1 MRRSRDEAEE
11 DAYIAYLE
19 SKLGYRK
26 GGKRNKLNV
35 GDGLDELFDL
45 AESFGPADG
54 GPCEEEENSGPTDS
68 DGEYEEWGGVESEYP
83 SPQVASSSTPVTT
96 DASPTKGKY
105 IPPHLRNAPAPVED
119 QPSEAQLRLQKQLK
133 GLLNR
138 VSEQNVI
145 SILDTIEG
153 IYRDHRRNDV
163 TRTIT
168 DFIIRGITDHSSLL
182 DSFVVLYATLVSAL
196 HKIIGIEFA
205 AYFVQDTVTSYEKHY
220 ATASTQLS
228 HPPSPDAQKPEE
240 EVGKECQNLIILI
253 SELYNFQVI
262 SCVLVYDLIRVLL
275 SQDVTELNVELLLK
289 ILRSSGQQ
297 LRHDDPSAL
306 KDIIDIVQNKLSA
319 KGETLSSRAQF
330 MIETL
335 TNLKN
340 NKLKRNATQNQGGD
354 AVERMKKLLS
364 GLSKKRH
371 VLAHESLR
379 VSLDDLH
386 SAENKG
392 KWWLVGAAWRGDPLV
407 DQQKEPKP
415 VDNQADS
422 MSESALMKLARQQGM
437 NTDIRRSIFVVL
449 MSSED
454 YVDACERLSQLNLS
468 EVQQREIVRVLL
480 HCCGN
485 EKSYNPYYT
494 LVGQQLCRV
503 SHSHK
508 ITIQF
513 CLWDFLRD
521 LGETTVGG
529 AEVIKNAGAREDF
542 GTSDGTKIATS
553 RLKNVAKAFG
563 WWIAKDSVGLAILK
577 PVDFTILKP
586 PARVF
591 LKELF
596 TQVFIFSQTSKPL
609 LAEGTKNLH
618 TTRNRGSLEEIFPK
632 GSRNETLAMGVVY
645 FLSEAFRKQSKGGR
659 ESKVDEF
666 TLWATGVARET
677 LRTGVD
683 VVLDLKQ

>member
-1 MRRSRDEAEE
+1 MRRNRDEAEE

-19 SKLGYRK
+19 SKLGYSK
-26 GGKRNKLNV
+26 GGKKKKSKV
-35 GDGLDELFDL
+35 GDGLDDLFDL
-45 AESFGPADG
+45 TESFGPVDG
-54 GPCEEEENSGPTDS
+54 GASEEDADRSLTDS
-68 DGEYEEWGGVESEYP
+68 DGEYEEWGGVE
-83 SPQVASSSTPVTT
+83 QVPSSSTPVAT
-96 DASPTKGKY
+96 DVSPAKGKY
-105 IPPHLRNAPAPVED
+105 IPPHLRDVND
-119 QPSEAQLRLQKQLK
+119 QPSEAQLRLRKQLK

-138 VSEQNVI
+138 VSEQNMA

-153 IYRDHRRNDV
+153 IYRDNRRNDV
-163 TRTIT
+163 TSTIT
-168 DFIIRGITDHSSLL
+168 DLIIHGITDHSSLL

-205 AYFVQDTVTSYEKHY
+205 AYFVQDTVASYEKHY
-220 ATASTQLS
+220 TTASTQLS
-228 HPPSPDAQKPEE
+228 HPPAPEE
-240 EVGKECQNLIILI
+240 EVGKECQNLVILI

-262 SCVLVYDLIRVLL
+262 SCVLVYDLIRALL

-319 KGETLSSRAQF
+319 KGESLSSRAHF

-340 NKLKRNATQNQGGD
+340 NKVKRNATQNQGGD
-354 AVERMKKLLS
+354 AVERMKKFLS

-371 VLAHESLR
+371 VLAHEPLR

-407 DQQKEPKP
+407 DQQNASKP
-415 VDNQADS
+415 ADTQGDS
-422 MSESALMKLARQQGM
+422 MTESTLMKLARQQGM

-454 YVDACERLSQLNLS
+454 YVDACDRLSQLALS

-529 AEVIKNAGAREDF
+529 AEVIKNANAREDF
-542 GTSDGTKIATS
+542 GTSDGAKIAAS
-553 RLKNVAKAFG
+553 RMKNVAKAYG

-577 PVDFTILKP
+577 PVDFTVLKP
-586 PARVF
+586 PARAF

-609 LAEGTKNLH
+609 LAEGTKSLP
-618 TTRNRGSLEEIFPK
+618 TTRNRGSLEEIFLK
-632 GSRNETLAMGVVY
+632 GSRNETLAMGIVY
-645 FLSEAFRKQSKGGR
+645 FLSETFRKPNKGSGG
-659 ESKVDEF
+659 SKVDDF
-666 TLWATGVARET
+666 TLWATGIARET